1 MRSPPRSVNVLVGRA
16 LADGRSRC
24 EYLQVFNASVNFGE
38 FWDSGEGDGVMA
50 RPGSRNDTGELGSR
64 LRELRESRGMT
75 QLRLGRALGVA
86 VSSISSW
93 ESGAKLPP
101 PARLAD
107 YATFFASGASSGGV
121 PPENALTD
129 EQREQRLRLKR
140 ELDRLRTTGE
150 VHESVEREAQQDF
163 WRFPDDG
170 PVRIVTG
177 GLSEKHWS
185 PLGTPSEPN
194 FLSLARCADLDAAV
208 ELFGHVRAAN
218 PRSDVE
224 IRLEYLG
231 DDDLR
236 AHLVF
241 LGSGA
246 ANPWVEWL
254 TAGWPVRQVP
264 DEEVVDGSVFLIDG
278 ERRLKPVFRGDQLVE
293 DVGLLARIPN
303 PNNIRRTLTF
313 CSGVFTRGGFGA
325 VRCLT
330 DPQAR
335 DRNLAYLHDNV
346 EDLTSFGML
355 MRVPVMRHVTGTPD
369 LQNPANRL
377 YEW

>member
-1 MRSPPRSVNVLVGRA
+1 
-16 LADGRSRC
+16 
-24 EYLQVFNASVNFGE
+24 
-38 FWDSGEGDGVMA
+38 MA
-50 RPGSRNDTGELGSR
+50 RPGSQSGTGELGSR
-64 LRELRESRGMT
+64 LRDLRESRGMT

-101 PARLAD
+101 PTRLAD
-107 YATFFASGASSGGV
+107 YATFFAAGATTGGV
-121 PPENALTD
+121 PPENALTG
-129 EQREQRLRLKR
+129 EQREERLRLKH
-140 ELDRLRTTGE
+140 ELDQLRRTGE
-150 VHESVEREAQQDF
+150 EAAGPVDPGARHDF
-163 WRFPDDG
+163 WHFPDGG

-194 FLSLARCADLDAAV
+194 YLSLARCADLDAAV

-218 PRSDVE
+218 PRSEVE
-224 IRLEYLG
+224 IRLEHLA

-254 TAGWPVRQVP
+254 TAEWPVRQVP
-264 DEEVVDGSVFLIDG
+264 DDDVPDGSVFEIDG

-330 DPQAR
+330 DPQAKG
-335 DRNLAYLHDNV
+335 RNLAYLDDDV
-346 EDLTSFGML
+346 EDLDRFGML

-377 YEW
+377 YEWRPST

>member
-1 MRSPPRSVNVLVGRA
+1 
-16 LADGRSRC
+16 
-24 EYLQVFNASVNFGE
+24 
-38 FWDSGEGDGVMA
+38 MA
-50 RPGSRNDTGELGSR
+50 RPGSQIGTGELGAR
-64 LRELRESRGMT
+64 LRDLRESRGLT

-101 PARLAD
+101 PTRLAD
-107 YATFFASGASSGGV
+107 YATFFAAGAVSEGL
-121 PPENALTD
+121 PPENALTG
-129 EQREQRLRLKR
+129 EQREERLRLKQ
-140 ELDRLRTTGE
+140 ELDRMRTASDEPGE
-150 VHESVEREAQQDF
+150 TEARQDF
-163 WRFPDDG
+163 WHFPDGG

-177 GLSEKHWS
+177 GLSQKHWS
-185 PLGTPSEPN
+185 PLGNPGEPN

-218 PRSDVE
+218 PRSQVE
-224 IRLEYLG
+224 IRLEDLG

-246 ANPWVEWL
+246 TNPWVEWL
-254 TAGWPVRQVP
+254 TAEWPVRQVP
-264 DEEVVDGSVFLIDG
+264 DDGIADGSVFEIDG
-278 ERRLKPVFRGDQLVE
+278 ERRLTPVFRGDQLVE

-303 PNNIRRTLTF
+303 PNNLRRTLTF

-325 VRCLT
+325 VRSLT
-330 DPQAR
+330 DLELR
-335 DRNLAYLHDNV
+335 ERNLAHLNDNV
-346 EDLTSFGML
+346 ADLNRFGLL

-377 YEW
+377 YEWQPRT

>member
-1 MRSPPRSVNVLVGRA
+1 
-16 LADGRSRC
+16 
-24 EYLQVFNASVNFGE
+24 
-38 FWDSGEGDGVMA
+38 MA
-50 RPGSRNDTGELGSR
+50 RPGSQSGTGELGVR

-93 ESGAKLPP
+93 ESGAKTPP
-101 PARLAD
+101 LTRLAD
-107 YATFFASGASSGGV
+107 YATYFAAGAVTDGV
-121 PPENALTD
+121 PPENALTG
-129 EQREQRLRLKR
+129 EQREERLRLKQ
-140 ELDRLRTTGE
+140 ELDRMRAADEEPGE
-150 VHESVEREAQQDF
+150 AEARQDF
-163 WRFPDDG
+163 WHFPDGG

-177 GLSEKHWS
+177 GLTEKHWS

-218 PRSDVE
+218 PRSQAE
-224 IRLEYLG
+224 IRLEHLG

-246 ANPWVEWL
+246 TNPWVEWL
-254 TAGWPVRQVP
+254 TADWPVRQVP
-264 DEEVVDGSVFLIDG
+264 DDDVVDGSVFEIDG
-278 ERRLKPVFRGDQLVE
+278 ERRLRPSFRGDQLVE

-303 PNNIRRTLTF
+303 PNNLRRTLTF

-330 DPQAR
+330 DPELR
-335 DRNLAYLHDNV
+335 DRNLAHLTDEV
-346 EDLTSFGML
+346 ADLNRFGLL

-377 YEW
+377 YEWRPNT

>member
-1 MRSPPRSVNVLVGRA
+1 
-16 LADGRSRC
+16 
-24 EYLQVFNASVNFGE
+24 
-38 FWDSGEGDGVMA
+38 MA
-50 RPGSRNDTGELGSR
+50 RPGNQGGTGRLGSR

-75 QLRLGRALGVA
+75 QLRLGRCLGVA

-101 PARLAD
+101 LTRLAD
-107 YATFFASGASSGGV
+107 YATFFAAGATTGGV
-121 PPENALTD
+121 PPENQLTG
-129 EQREQRLRLKR
+129 EQREERLRLKQ
-140 ELDRLRTTGE
+140 ELDRLRTALDET
-150 VHESVEREAQQDF
+150 RDPAEAEARQDF
-163 WRFPDDG
+163 WHFPDGG
-170 PVRIVTG
+170 PVLIVTG

-208 ELFGHVRAAN
+208 ELFGTVRAAN
-218 PRSDVE
+218 PRSEVE
-224 IRLEYLG
+224 IRLENLG

-254 TAGWPVRQVP
+254 TAEWPVRQVL
-264 DEEVVDGSVFLIDG
+264 DEDVPDGSVFEIDG
-278 ERRLKPVFRGDQLVE
+278 ERRLKPGFRGDQLVE
-293 DVGLLARIPN
+293 DVGMLARIPN

-335 DRNLAYLHDNV
+335 DRNLGYLRDNV
-346 EDLTSFGML
+346 EDLDRFGVL

-377 YEW
+377 YEWRPKT

>member
-1 MRSPPRSVNVLVGRA
+1 
-16 LADGRSRC
+16 
-24 EYLQVFNASVNFGE
+24 
-38 FWDSGEGDGVMA
+38 MA
-50 RPGSRNDTGELGSR
+50 RPGSHGGSGELGSR

-101 PARLAD
+101 LTRLAD

-121 PPENALTD
+121 PPENALTG
-129 EQREQRLRLKR
+129 EQREERLRLKQ
-140 ELDRLRTTGE
+140 ELGQLRATGE
-150 VHESVEREAQQDF
+150 DVSAPVEAGTTRDF
-163 WRFPDDG
+163 WHFPDDG
-170 PVRIVTG
+170 PILIVTG
-177 GLSEKHWS
+177 GLTEKHWS
-185 PLGTPSEPN
+185 PLGTPSAPN

-208 ELFGHVRAAN
+208 ELFGTVRAAN
-218 PRSDVE
+218 PRSAVE

-246 ANPWVEWL
+246 INPWVEWL
-254 TAGWPVRQVP
+254 TAEWPVRQVP
-264 DEEVVDGSVFLIDG
+264 DEEVDDGSVFEIDG
-278 ERRLKPVFRGDQLVE
+278 ERRLKPSFRGDQLIE
-293 DVGLLARIPN
+293 DVGMLARIPN

-330 DPQAR
+330 DPQAK
-335 DRNLAYLHDNV
+335 DRNLAYLNDNV
-346 EDLTSFGML
+346 EDLDHFGML

-377 YEW
+377 YEWRPKG